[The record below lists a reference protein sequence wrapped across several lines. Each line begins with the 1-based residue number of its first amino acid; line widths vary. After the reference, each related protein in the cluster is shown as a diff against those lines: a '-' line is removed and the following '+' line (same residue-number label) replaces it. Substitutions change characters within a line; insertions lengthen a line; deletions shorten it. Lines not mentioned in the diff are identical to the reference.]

1 GEAVLNAGFEIPGD
15 VPHQR
20 LSQVATH
27 HVATERQRQSR
38 LVVPPFAQVDPQMQA
53 AVGVGELPLVDEE
66 PRLRATRRYVLLDLI
81 ERHDDMARGRLV
93 QLERQK
99 RRGELA
105 RDGDEQALTAERRL
119 RI

>member
-1 GEAVLNAGFEIPGD
+1 
-15 VPHQR
+15 
-20 LSQVATH
+20 
-27 HVATERQRQSR
+27 
-38 LVVPPFAQVDPQMQA
+38 MQA

-119 RI
+119 RISGARPAGHDPRTIAGGDARSVREQRVAIGSGARTV